1 MGSGTGA
8 QNAGLAS
15 FLPETMFWNR
25 LKGALSRTSSTFA
38 EKLSSLF
45 SQRCSHEEK
54 LSALEDLLI
63 AADLGPQGAAAV
75 IATLKKR
82 TFTRD
87 FSLEDAKKA
96 LVEVLVPLLV
106 PYERPLAS
114 WRQLPKDQPIAF
126 LLTGVNGN
134 GKTTTAAKIAYFLQ
148 HQGRPV
154 RLAACDTFRA
164 AAVAQLCHWGQKLD
178 IPVHTAPP
186 GSDAAALAY
195 SAFEATG
202 PGETLLIDTAG
213 RLHTRADLM
222 AELEKIQRVLK
233 KLCPEAPQEALLVL
247 DATTGQEALA
257 QAEVFQGSLGLS
269 GLIVTKLD
277 GTAKGGIIVPLVQKY
292 QIPLR
297 AIGTG
302 ESLEDFSSFDA
313 QAFVTALIS

>member
-1 MGSGTGA
+1 
-8 QNAGLAS
+8 
-15 FLPETMFWNR
+15 MFWNR
-25 LKGALSRTSSTFA
+25 LKGALSRTSSAFT

-75 IATLKKR
+75 IATLKKG
-82 TFTRD
+82 TVLTRD
-87 FSLEDAKKA
+87 FSFEDAKKA
-96 LVEVLVPLLV
+96 LIEVLVPLLT
-106 PYERPLAS
+106 PYERPLTS
-114 WRQLPKDQPIAF
+114 WLQLPKDQPAVF

-134 GKTTTAAKIAYFLQ
+134 GKTTTAAKIAHFLRCQ
-148 HQGRPV
+148 KRPV

-178 IPVHTAPP
+178 ISVHTAPP

-202 PGETLLIDTAG
+202 HGEILLIDTAG

-233 KLCPEAPQEALLVL
+233 KLCPEAPHETLLVL

-277 GTAKGGIIVPLVQKY
+277 GTAKGGIVVPLVQKY

-313 QAFVTALIS
+313 QTFVSSLVSQQ